1 MRQELG
7 LPEKRQQRNHVL
19 DRKQKRQETRK
30 ENKQRP
36 NKRQK
41 IVHNVE
47 PENDVDAQFES
58 GEDQIDLEEEDSESS
73 DDVAPV
79 KHKSDKSSKP
89 TKKPRIDPLPSPS
102 PSVSSD
108 AFNDFDDDDEEEED
122 VLSRGSR
129 EYSPEVVLDENSK
142 AFQTRQAEED
152 AEILAL
158 ERKLGMK
165 SKKGKKDPIFDDGFD
180 DLLEDLEDAVDARKK
195 SKREAD
201 EWLQSKRAKAAK
213 NGIENVLPPSEGDSD
228 DDNTGENANG
238 DDFADF
244 DDEDEDPDEASSG
257 DSIEDDEED
266 IMDEYED
273 DEIPGPP
280 KPSKPAREN
289 PYVAPI
295 TDSTTAKYV
304 PPSRRK
310 APEGDT
316 EVLQKLRK
324 QAQGSL
330 NKLSEAN
337 IISIV
342 DEFSKF
348 YQNYPRQDVT
358 DITIDHILTAFAI
371 PTTLTNTYIIL
382 HAAFIS
388 ALYKIHGPDFGA
400 EIVSKIVETFDKY
413 QASSGKESLNLTSL
427 LANLFTFNLT
437 TSTLIFDHIRALLSS
452 FGSSTSNSE
461 DSAEHLLRII
471 RDCGPQLRSD
481 DPTALKGIVA
491 MMNETAAKLTADGSK
506 INIRTRVMMDT
517 ITDLKNNKIRH
528 NTNSAGVTGEHLTR
542 MRKALGSIS
551 SRQLRGTEPLNLSR
565 ADILNSNKKGKWWLI
580 GASWKGHTESH
591 PQDLTNNQSTHQ
603 INTKITTSTD
613 DNEVDPLDPTNIRSL
628 AQSHNLTTPLRLS
641 IFTAL
646 ITAHSPPDALSRLT
660 KLRLTRRQE
669 PEIPRVLLTLCRAE
683 PSFNPY
689 YAALARQLLRE
700 RNHKMPFSIALWKF
714 FGELGEQ
721 GDLDGSEDE
730 ESFGGSDGRGKEVA
744 VSEIANVARLYA
756 RLVAKGCLKL
766 DILKTLS
773 IGVLG
778 EKAGMWLEVFFIAL
792 LAQNKLDE
800 EGIVRIFG
808 TCEDRLRKGIAWFL
822 RKDVRRS
829 DLLDDKAER
838 EKVKKGC
845 KLVEAAFTAVEEEGE
860 D

>member
-19 DRKQKRQETRK
+19 DRKQKRQEARK

-41 IVHNVE
+41 LVHNDQ
-47 PENDVDAQFES
+47 PESDVDAQFES
-58 GEDQIDLEEEDSESS
+58 HEDQSDLDEDEKDSASS

-79 KHKSDKSSKP
+79 RHDSTQEKP
-89 TKKPRIDPLPSPS
+89 PKATKKPRNDPLPSPS
-102 PSVSSD
+102 PSASSD
-108 AFNDFDDDDEEEED
+108 AFDDFGEDEED

-158 ERKLGMK
+158 EKKLGMK
-165 SKKGKKDPIFDDGFD
+165 SKKGKKEQIFDDGFD
-180 DLLEDLEDAVDARKK
+180 DLLEDLEDAVDTRKK
-195 SKREAD
+195 SKRDAD
-201 EWLQSKRAKAAK
+201 EWLQSKRAKAAT
-213 NGIENVLPPSEGDSD
+213 NGTKGVLPPSGGDSEGDEVD
-228 DDNTGENANG
+228 ENDEAANG
-238 DDFADF
+238 DDFAGF
-244 DDEDEDPDEASSG
+244 DEQDEEASLG
-257 DSIEDDEED
+257 DNSEGDEED
-266 IMDEYED
+266 YVDDD
-273 DEIPGPP
+273 DETPELP
-280 KPSKPAREN
+280 KQSKPPREN
-289 PYVAPI
+289 PYIAPT

-342 DEFSKF
+342 DEFSKL
-348 YQNYPRQDVT
+348 YQTYPRQDVT
-358 DITIDHILTAFAI
+358 DITIDLILTAFAI

-400 EIVSKIVETFDKY
+400 EVVSKIVETFDKY
-413 QASSGKESLNLTSL
+413 QSSSGKESLNLTSL

-437 TSTLIFDHIRALLSS
+437 TSTLIFDHIRALLLS

-491 MMNETAAKLTADGSK
+491 MMNETAAKMTADGSK

-542 MRKALGSIS
+542 MRKALGSLS
-551 SRQLRGTEPLNLSR
+551 NRQLRGTEPLNLSR

-580 GASWKGHTESH
+580 GASWKGHSDSN
-591 PQDLTNNQSTHQ
+591 PQNTTVQPIHQ
-603 INTKITTSTD
+603 INTTITTN
-613 DNEVDPLDPTNIRSL
+613 DNNDTEVDPLDPTNIRSL

-700 RNHKMPFSIALWKF
+700 RTHKMPFSIALWKF
-714 FGELGEQ
+714 FGELGER
-721 GDLDGSEDE
+721 GDVDGSDDEDG
-730 ESFGGSDGRGKEVA
+730 FGGSDGRGKEVA
-744 VSEIANVARLYA
+744 VNEIANVARLYA

-800 EGIVRIFG
+800 EGIVKIFG
-808 TCEDRLRKGIAWFL
+808 TCEGRLRKGIAWFL

-829 DLLDDKAER
+829 DLLVDKAEK
-838 EKVKKGC
+838 EKVKKAC